1 VDFSFTP
8 EQAAFRAEVRRFI
21 KEQTPQGWLG
31 NGWLVEEDGEQRE
44 LGLAFARRLAQR
56 GWLFPDWPKEYGG
69 AGMTPIE
76 SLIYH
81 EEMGYHEAPDMMGGE
96 AGYIGPTVYTFGTP
110 EQKARY
116 LPGMTSATEF
126 WCQLYSEPGTGSDLA
141 GLQTSAASDGDDYVV
156 NGSKIWTS
164 QGHHSDFGLL
174 LARTDPSVP
183 KHKGLSMFLIDMK
196 SQGIDVRPL
205 INMGGFKG
213 FNQIFF
219 DNVRIP
225 RSALIG
231 EQNTGWKLAV
241 ANLDFERGSTRWAA
255 NCQRRIERAVAALK
269 QRDPGR
275 ENTVLWHRAAQLA
288 IDVEVCRVFNYR
300 VASMEAA
307 GILPNYEASIGKMF
321 GSELNQRLSRV
332 STEIQGVYG
341 QAYDANTAWW
351 PASDYLTSVSSTIES
366 GTSEVQRNIIAI
378 RGLGLPRA

>member
-1 VDFSFTP
+1 MEYRFTP
-8 EQAAFRAEVRRFI
+8 EQVAFRKEVRSFI
-21 KEQTPQGWLG
+21 KTETPDGWLG
-31 NGWLVEEDGEQRE
+31 NPWLTEDTGPQRDMAIE
-44 LGLAFARRLAQR
+44 FARRLAKR

-81 EEMGYHEAPDMMGGE
+81 EEMGYWEAPDIMVGE
-96 AGYIGPTVYTFGTP
+96 AGYVGPTVYTFGTP

-126 WCQLYSEPGTGSDLA
+126 WCQLFSEPGNGSDLA
-141 GLQTSAASDGDDYVV
+141 GLQTTALADGDHYVV

-164 QGHHSDFGLL
+164 QGHNADMGLL
-174 LARTDPSVP
+174 LARSDPSAP

-196 SQGIDVRPL
+196 SPGVTVRPL

-213 FNQIFF
+213 FNQVFF

-231 EQNTGWKLAV
+231 EENAGWKVAV
-241 ANLDFERGSTRWAA
+241 TNLDFERGNTKWAA
-255 NCQRRIERAVAALK
+255 NCQRRVERITEMLK

-275 ENTVLWHRAAQLA
+275 TDKVLWHRVAQLA

-300 VASMEAA
+300 VASMETA

-321 GSELNQRLSRV
+321 GSELHQRVSRV
-332 STEIQGVYG
+332 ATEVQGIAG
-341 QAYDANTAWW
+341 QTYAGDSGWW
-351 PASDYLTSVSSTIES
+351 PASDYLVSVSSTVES
-366 GTSEVQRNIIAI
+366 GTSEVQRNIIAM
-378 RGLGLPRA
+378 RGLGLPRG